1 MQNIFIGRQAIFDRQ
16 MEVYG
21 YELLYREGDTEGV
34 QVSDG
39 DLASSRVM
47 LNAFMD
53 IGLECLV
60 GPHHAFINLTRNF
73 FADSPSI
80 PFEQGQVVLEL
91 LEDLAVDEHLIQSV
105 ASLASQGYSL
115 ALDDYE
121 FDPRWDPLLP
131 YISIIKVEVP
141 AVCPDT
147 QRDKIQSLQQQGIRL
162 LAEKVETEEEYRLYH
177 DLGFDYFQGYF
188 FSRPKTVKGRRLGEN
203 QLVIMQLLAR
213 LNDPD
218 IGVSELERLI
228 SQDVALSYK
237 ILKYINS
244 AAMALPRKLDSIGQ
258 AVVYLGLQRIKA
270 WANLIALSRVENK
283 PQEIL
288 YTALVRANMCQQLI
302 QRSGQHNAE
311 TAFTVGLLSTLDL
324 LLDSPLAEVLKE
336 LPLSD
341 EIHAALLGKSGP
353 IGEAL
358 ACTLA
363 YEFQNWE
370 QTSFN
375 GLDNT
380 TICEIYLSSTQKAF
394 EFHEVLGG

>member
-21 YELLYREGDTEGV
+21 YELLYREGDTEGI

-47 LNAFMD
+47 LNTFME
-53 IGLECLV
+53 IGLERIV
-60 GPHHAFINLTRNF
+60 GPHHAFINLTRSF
-73 FADSPSI
+73 FTDSPSI
-80 PFEQGQVVLEL
+80 PFEKEQVVLEL
-91 LEDLAVDEHLIQSV
+91 LEDLAVDDNLIHNT
-105 ASLASQGYSL
+105 ANLASQGYHL

-121 FDPRWDPLLP
+121 FDPCWDPLLP

-141 AVCPDT
+141 AISPEGLEH
-147 QRDKIQSLQQQGIRL
+147 KILPLKRRGIRL
-162 LAEKVETEEEYRLYH
+162 LAEKIETEEEYRLYH

-218 IGVSELERLI
+218 ISVDELERLI

-237 ILKYINS
+237 ILRYINS

-270 WANLIALSRVENK
+270 WANLIALSQVENK

-302 QRSGQHNAE
+302 QRSGQHSTE

-324 LLDSPLAEVLKE
+324 LLDSPLTKVLKE

-341 EIHAALLGKSGP
+341 EIHDALLEKSGP

-375 GLDNT
+375 ELDNA
-380 TICEIYLSSTQKAF
+380 TICEIYLASTQKAF
-394 EFHEVLGG
+394 EFHDVLEG